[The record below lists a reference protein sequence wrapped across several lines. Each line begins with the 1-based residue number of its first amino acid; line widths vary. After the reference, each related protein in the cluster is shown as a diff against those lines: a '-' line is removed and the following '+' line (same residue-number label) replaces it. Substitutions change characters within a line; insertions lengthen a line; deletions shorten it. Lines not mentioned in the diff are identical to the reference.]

1 MLKRK
6 HFIYNP
12 YFVFP
17 LVFWVVGG
25 SIALATQ
32 SRTELFANVNARHTP
47 VLDTFMYYSTFM
59 GQAEVIVPV
68 LLGLMALPR
77 FRNVLYFST
86 AALCN
91 IAPLLVQQALKSYFN
106 EPRPLKFYNMA
117 DWIHHSP
124 DWPTLYERSFPSGH
138 SAGAFS
144 FFCFL
149 SLILPARYRALGLVF
164 FSLALLVCYSRMYLA
179 AHFFADT
186 YSGSIIGATTT
197 LAMFA
202 LMNYYKGHLFKGKLT

>member
-6 HFIYNP
+6 HIIYNP
-12 YFVFP
+12 YFVVP
-17 LVFWVVGG
+17 LALWVVGG
-25 SIALATQ
+25 GIALATK

-47 VLDTFMYYSTFM
+47 TLDTLMYYITYM
-59 GQAEVIVPV
+59 GQPEVIVPV
-68 LLGLMALPR
+68 LLGLMAFPR
-77 FRNVLYFST
+77 YRNMLYFSA

-91 IAPLLVQQALKSYFN
+91 VAPLLVQQALKSYFN
-106 EPRPLKFYNMA
+106 EPRPLKYYNMA
-117 DWIHHSP
+117 HWIHHSP
-124 DWPTLYERSFPSGH
+124 DWPTLFERSFPSGH

-149 SLILPARYRALGLVF
+149 SLLLPPRYRLFGLLF
-164 FSLALLVCYSRMYLA
+164 FTLAILVCYSRMYLA

-197 LAMFA
+197 LVMFA
-202 LMNYYKGHLFKGKLT
+202 IINYYKGHLFKGKLT